1 LLRGRRTPS
10 ILAAGAL
17 FKHRAGMQ
25 EKATRAGASWGWGGF
40 VRHPATHAILAL
52 GITQICAWGTSLYA
66 LGVLGKPIAADT
78 GWSQS
83 LVFGG
88 LTVGLLVSGAVST
101 VIGRG
106 IDRRGGR
113 AIMAIGSIVMA
124 IGLVLLSLV
133 SDPYAYLAVWA
144 LLGIAMRMSL
154 YDAAFAAL
162 VQVTPSRGRRAISY
176 LTLFGG
182 FASSVF
188 WPIGHALNAEFGWRN
203 TLLIFAAVNLLV
215 CLPLHW
221 LGLARR
227 ETAQHAAQVQV
238 DGGAAAAA
246 DPPLEGTARRLA
258 MGLFS
263 LIVAASAVVFGA
275 LAVHLVPILEAAG
288 LAGAVAVGIASLKG
302 VAQVAG
308 RIWDLTLARKW
319 HPIDVGRVSVAFI
332 PLSFAV
338 LMLAGGS
345 FTFALAFTL
354 LFGIS
359 NGLVTI
365 MRGAV
370 PLALFGPKGYGEVLG
385 ILATPYLLLGAV
397 APAAFAL
404 IVERWGYST
413 GEAVLLGAGAL
424 SLLSMEIMARWYR
437 RRQRQTGS
445 GPSG

>member
-1 LLRGRRTPS
+1 VQAKVHKDRKGAGR
-10 ILAAGAL
+10 
-17 FKHRAGMQ
+17 HMQ
-25 EKATRAGASWGWGGF
+25 ERHARQGPARRGES
-40 VRHPATHAILAL
+40 VRHPATIAILAL
-52 GITQICAWGTSLYA
+52 GITQIIAWGTTLYA

-88 LTVGLLVSGAVST
+88 LTVGLLVASAVSAH
-101 VIGRG
+101 IGRAV
-106 IDRRGGR
+106 DRRGGR
-113 AIMAIGSIVMA
+113 WVMSIGSILTAV
-124 IGLVLLSLV
+124 GLVLLSKV
-133 SDPYAYLAVWA
+133 SDPYAYLAAWA
-144 LLGIAMRMSL
+144 FLGLAMRMSL

-188 WPIGHALNAEFGWRN
+188 WPIGHALNAAYGWRS
-203 TLLIFAAVNLLV
+203 TLVIFAAINLIV

-227 ETAQHAAQVQV
+227 ETAAQAEHTRATDPAPTAAT
-238 DGGAAAAA
+238 
-246 DPPLEGTARRLA
+246 PPLEGSARRIA
-258 MGLFS
+258 MVLFS

-275 LAVHLVPILEAAG
+275 LAVHLVPILEATG
-288 LAGAVAVGIASLKG
+288 LAAATAVFIASLKG

-308 RIWDLTLARKW
+308 RVWDLTLARRW
-319 HPIDVGRVSVAFI
+319 HPIDLGRVSVAFI
-332 PLSFAV
+332 PLSFAA
-338 LMLAGGS
+338 LMLGGS
-345 FTFALAFTL
+345 SFTAALAFTL

-385 ILATPYLLLGAV
+385 ILATPYLLLAAI
-397 APAAFAL
+397 APAAFAVV
-404 IVERWGYST
+404 VERFGYDV
-413 GEAVLLGAGAL
+413 GEAILLAAG
-424 SLLSMEIMARWYR
+424 LLSFLGMEAMARWYR
-437 RRQRQTGS
+437 RRGM
-445 GPSG
+445 

>member
-1 LLRGRRTPS
+1 
-10 ILAAGAL
+10 
-17 FKHRAGMQ
+17 MQ
-25 EKATRAGASWGWGGF
+25 EKTAKTGAPRDRTGF
-40 VRHPATHAILAL
+40 ASHPATHAVLAL

-88 LTVGLLVSGAVST
+88 LTVGLLVSSAVST
-101 VIGRG
+101 FVGRSN
-106 IDRRGGR
+106 DRRGGR
-113 AIMAIGSIVMA
+113 VIMSAGSVVMA
-124 IGLVLLSLV
+124 LGLVLLSLV
-133 SDPYAYLAVWA
+133 SDPYQYLAAWA

-188 WPIGHALNAEFGWRN
+188 WPIGHALNAAYGWRT

-221 LGLARR
+221 IGLARR
-227 ETAQHAAQVQV
+227 ETAEHAAQVPA
-238 DGGAAAAA
+238 DSGASGATH
-246 DPPLEGTARRLA
+246 PPLEGTARVLA
-258 MGLFS
+258 MALFS
-263 LIVAASAVVFGA
+263 LIVATSAVVFGA
-275 LAVHLVPILEAAG
+275 LAVHLVPLLEATG
-288 LAGAVAVGIASLKG
+288 LAAATAVGIASLKG
-302 VAQVAG
+302 AAQVAG
-308 RIWDLTLARKW
+308 RVWDLTLARKW
-319 HPIDVGRVSVAFI
+319 HPIDVGRVSIAFI
-332 PLSFAV
+332 PLSFGV
-338 LMLAGGS
+338 LMLGGAS
-345 FTFALAFTL
+345 FGMALAFTL

-385 ILATPYLLLGAV
+385 ILATPYLLLAAI

-404 IVERWGYST
+404 IVERWDYGA
-413 GEAVLLGAGAL
+413 GEAALFGAGIL
-424 SLLSMEIMARWYR
+424 SLLCMEIMAAWYR
-437 RRQRQTGS
+437 RRK
-445 GPSG
+445 PA

>member
-1 LLRGRRTPS
+1 MQERPTQ
-10 ILAAGAL
+10 AGA
-17 FKHRAGMQ
+17 
-25 EKATRAGASWGWGGF
+25 TRGFGAF
-40 VRHPATHAILAL
+40 ARHPATSAIFAL

-88 LTVGLLVSGAVST
+88 LTVGLLVSSAVSPS
-101 VIGRG
+101 IGRR
-106 IDRRGGR
+106 IDRRGGQ
-113 AIMAIGSIVMA
+113 AVMSIGSILMA

-133 SDPYAYLAVWA
+133 TDPYAYLAVWA

-188 WPIGHALNAEFGWRN
+188 WPIGHALNAEYGWRT
-203 TLLIFAAVNLLV
+203 TLLIFAAINVVV

-227 ETAQHAAQVQV
+227 ETAEHAAQVQTES
-238 DGGAAAAA
+238 GAAGTAE
-246 DPPLEGTARRLA
+246 PPLEGAARLMA
-258 MGLFS
+258 MALFS

-275 LAVHLVPILEAAG
+275 LAVHLVPVLEATG

-302 VAQVAG
+302 VAQVVG

-332 PLSFAV
+332 PLSFAI
-338 LMLAGGS
+338 LMLGGGN
-345 FTFALAFTL
+345 FATALAFTL
-354 LFGIS
+354 VFGIS

-385 ILATPYLLLGAV
+385 ILATPYLLLAAI

-404 IVERWGYST
+404 IVERWGYGA
-413 GEAVLLGAGAL
+413 GEAVLFGAGAL
-424 SLLSMEIMARWYR
+424 SLLCMEIMALWYR
-437 RRQRQTGS
+437 RRRRRRR
-445 GPSG
+445 

>member
-1 LLRGRRTPS
+1 MT
-10 ILAAGAL
+10 
-17 FKHRAGMQ
+17 
-25 EKATRAGASWGWGGF
+25 
-40 VRHPATHAILAL
+40 
-52 GITQICAWGTSLYA
+52 
-66 LGVLGKPIAADT
+66 
-78 GWSQS
+78 
-83 LVFGG
+83 
-88 LTVGLLVSGAVST
+88 
-101 VIGRG
+101 
-106 IDRRGGR
+106 
-113 AIMAIGSIVMA
+113 
-124 IGLVLLSLV
+124 
-133 SDPYAYLAVWA
+133 DPYAYLAVWA

-188 WPIGHALNAEFGWRN
+188 WPIGHALNAEYGWRS
-203 TLLIFAAVNLLV
+203 TLLIFAAINIVV

-227 ETAQHAAQVQV
+227 ETAEHAAQVQV
-238 DGGAAAAA
+238 DTGAAGMAE
-246 DPPLEGTARRLA
+246 PPLEGAPRMVA
-258 MGLFS
+258 MALFS

-288 LAGAVAVGIASLKG
+288 LAGAVAVTIASLKG

-319 HPIDVGRVSVAFI
+319 HPIDVGRVSVALI
-332 PLSFAV
+332 PLSFAI
-338 LMLAGGS
+338 LMLGGGN
-345 FTFALAFTL
+345 FATALAFTL
-354 LFGIS
+354 VFGIS

-385 ILATPYLLLGAV
+385 ILATPYLLLAAI

-404 IVERWGYST
+404 IVERWGYAT
-413 GEAVLLGAGAL
+413 GEAALLGAGAL
-424 SLLSMEIMARWYR
+424 SLLSMEIMALWYR
-437 RRQRQTGS
+437 RRRR
-445 GPSG
+445 